1 MATVTTEDG
10 VKLAYTEAGRGV
22 PIVFVHEFAGD
33 MRSWEG
39 QLRFFSRRYRC
50 VAFNARGYP
59 PSDVPAEPS
68 AYSQERAVDDV
79 RCVMRGLGIAR
90 AHVVGLSMGA
100 FATLHFGLRYPEM
113 AISLVAAGV
122 GYGASPEG
130 DPGGV
135 RAHFQAEAEATAKG
149 IRAEGMARRALT
161 YSRGPARL
169 QLLAKDPRGHA
180 EFTAMLAEHST
191 EGSALTMLGV
201 QRLRPN
207 LYDLAEKF
215 RLMQVPTLIVC
226 GDEDEPT
233 LEPGIFLKRS
243 IPAAGLV
250 TLPRT
255 GHAINLEEPAV
266 FNAVVL
272 DFLTA
277 VSSGCWTARDPA
289 TRSASVLAV
298 LPAATA

>member
-1 MATVTTEDG
+1 METVTAEDG
-10 VKLAYTEAGRGV
+10 VKLAYTEAGRGE

-33 MRSWEG
+33 MRSWET
-39 QLRFFSRRYRC
+39 QLRFFSRRYHAI
-50 VAFNARGYP
+50 AFNARGYP
-59 PSDVPAEPS
+59 PSDVAAEPG

-79 RCVMRGLGIAR
+79 RCVLRGLGIAR

-100 FATLHFGLRYPEM
+100 FATLHFGLRYPDM

-122 GYGASPEG
+122 GYGASAEG

-135 RAHFQAEAEATAKG
+135 RARFQAEIEETARA
-149 IRAEGMARRALT
+149 IRAEGMTRRAAT
-161 YSRGPARL
+161 YARGPARL

-180 EFTAMLAEHST
+180 EFAALLAEHST

-201 QRLRPN
+201 QRARPN

-243 IPAAGLV
+243 IPMAGLV

-255 GHAINLEEPAV
+255 GHAINLEEPAL
-266 FNAVVL
+266 FNAMVL
-272 DFLTA
+272 DFLTCVA
-277 VSSGCWTARDPA
+277 SGGWTARDPA
-289 TRSASVLAV
+289 TRRASVLERV
-298 LPAATA
+298 PVG